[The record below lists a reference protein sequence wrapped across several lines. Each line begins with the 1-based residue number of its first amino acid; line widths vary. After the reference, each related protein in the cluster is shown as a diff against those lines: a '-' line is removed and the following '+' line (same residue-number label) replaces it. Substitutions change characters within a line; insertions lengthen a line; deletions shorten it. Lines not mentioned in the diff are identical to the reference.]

1 MIAMAI
7 KITSGV
13 PMHILFAYIDPG
25 TGSTRSQRLFA
36 GSVGSGAS
44 GRLKW
49 NSISALLSRSQ
60 AEEPSPDTSDDVMET
75 PDSLS

>member
-1 MIAMAI
+1 
-7 KITSGV
+7 
-13 PMHILFAYIDPG
+13 MHILFAYIDPG
-25 TGSTRSQRLFA
+25 TGATITQLLLA
-36 GSVGSGAS
+36 GTVGIGAIV
-44 GRLKW
+44 RLKW